1 MLVIFSRL
9 CYSISAIACMLRIG
23 GGGGGGRKKTG
34 ACFKDS
40 LVDDITIFDL
50 SSHLESFNFSV

>member
-9 CYSISAIACMLRIG
+9 CYSISVIACMLRI